1 MQLII
6 DIPEEQYNDIVKHL
20 TDNDGNYAYS
30 DFNLREIIRNG
41 TPYNPSGDCI
51 SREWLEDAFDNLCC
65 HNCKMCR
72 NFRIEDSFYK
82 CALIDNAPTVDIK
95 DQIAGA
101 YNEVYMCGNKEAEK
115 ARPKG
120 EWYYG
125 EDECGQDGWF
135 CSECN
140 FFVPWYYQYYE
151 KDINFIRDYKAC
163 PHCLAEMVTYTG
175 KDRDTKGGAE

>member
-1 MQLII
+1 MKLII
-6 DIPEEQYNDIVKHL
+6 DIEKDYYEMLKYNVEHGQK
-20 TDNDGNYAYS
+20 YKP
-30 DFNLREIIRNG
+30 FEIIANG

-51 SREWLEDAFDNLCC
+51 SREALRKAFEAVYPLATNEMGGVV
-65 HNCKMCR
+65 NK
-72 NFRIEDSFYK
+72 RIYDI
-82 CALIDNAPTVDIK
+82 IDNAQAVPQVTVFTETADETAVADLK
-95 DQIAGA
+95 
-101 YNEVYMCGNKEAEK
+101 AELQNVIET
-115 ARPKG
+115 RPQG

-151 KDINFIRDYKAC
+151 KDINFIREYKAC

-175 KDRDTKGGAE
+175 KDREEKGGAE